1 MGIVASAKAILEGTP
16 KQYLFP
22 ASTKFRDLWKGKPP
36 SKYVKA
42 GSDYVKYHAVPN
54 EGEKPS
60 MNPSHSQA
68 ACYASCRRGI
78 GFNNFDITC
87 MPLQKKGVISLD
99 EAWDFFLSFT
109 EVGVF
114 AEGIQLW
121 EEKDG
126 VHCHM
131 PAGIGNPHNVY
142 AALVAYRLI
151 DSCPPLIWEYL
162 NIMSQEGKRH
172 PLQVFPYL
180 VAKYS
185 IGGGHCFMNVNTYGS
200 GVVGSATNPVM
211 GLAAKIYFNDADKR
225 GKKDYDNHSTYV
237 NTAIGAVAAEITP
250 TIKVKS
256 GKEGWAPTVNTP
268 KFILEKPE
276 DGLHPDLYEMYTIPK
291 ITNKQIEE
299 FLSERFTQEKK

>member
-1 MGIVASAKAILEGTP
+1 MALIATAKALLTGSS

-22 ASTKFRDLWKGKPP
+22 ASNKFRDLWKLTPP
-36 SKYVKA
+36 KGYEKS

-54 EGEKPS
+54 KGTKPTLS
-60 MNPSHSQA
+60 PSHKKA
-68 ACYASCRRGI
+68 ACYAACRQSP

-87 MPLQKKGVISLD
+87 MPLQMKGVITLD
-99 EAWDFFLSFT
+99 EAWDFFISFT

-151 DSCPPLIWEYL
+151 DSCPPLVWEYL
-162 NIMSQEGKRH
+162 QIMSQEGKRH

-180 VAKYS
+180 IAKYK
-185 IGGGHCFMNVNTYGS
+185 ICGGHCFMNINTYGS

-211 GLAAKIYFNDADKR
+211 GLAAKIYFDIADKR
-225 GKKDYDNHSTYV
+225 GRKSYEDHSTYV
-237 NTAIGAVAAEITP
+237 NGAIGEVVKLITP
-250 TIKVKS
+250 TIKIKS
-256 GKEGWAPTVNTP
+256 GSEAWASNVDTP
-268 KFILEKPE
+268 KFLLENPE
-276 DGLHPDLYEMYTIPK
+276 DGLHPDLYEMYTIPN
-291 ITNKQIEE
+291 ISAKQIEE
-299 FLSERFTQEKK
+299 FLSERFTKEKK